1 MRYSIKSGLPVA
13 LATLGSSLA
22 TSNATAQESGA
33 PALDE
38 IVVTAQ
44 RREEKL
50 SDVPLSISAFS
61 QENLDARGV
70 RNVDDIAR
78 LTPGITFTRSD
89 ARNGQAANIA
99 IRGINSNAG
108 ASTTGIYIDDTPIQV
123 RTIGYSSF
131 STFPAVFDVDRVEVL
146 RGPQGTL
153 FGAGSEGG
161 TVRFITPQ
169 PTFNRTSA
177 YLRSELSNTQAGDL
191 SGELGAAVGGPISET
206 LAYRVSGWFRRDGGS
221 IDRVDWSRTTR
232 TPTGTTDE
240 NANWQSSVVG
250 RAALT
255 YKPSDS
261 LTITP
266 SIYYQ
271 KLKLNDTSSYW
282 APLSDAGDGTFNSGN
297 AVQATSEDRFY
308 LPALKI
314 EWNLGDVSLVSNT
327 SYFNRQNEAINDYT
341 AFEAGIWTGSPYFPA
356 GMYAPTFQQNWQSNL
371 MQEVRLQST
380 HADSRLNWVVGAFH
394 SHARQTAGQRVQDT
408 FLPGL
413 YNAATGCNFSD
424 PVIAPPFSPCGPG
437 LPAHG
442 FGQGLADGLYTF
454 VAAPII
460 SRDEQTAVYT
470 QADFKATEKLTLTVG
485 VRASRTKVEAAA
497 DYVGPVVGPPVHDS
511 GSQEEKPVT
520 PKIGLSYKVDNDNLL
535 YATAAKG
542 FRIGGYNPR
551 VGLPCAPQLASLG
564 LFDSTG
570 APAAPQLFDA
580 DSVWSYEI
588 GAKNV
593 LANRRVQLASSIYY
607 IDWRNIQQNVALSSC
622 GFQFVAN
629 LGSATSQGLDVQADI
644 QATDKL
650 SITVAVGYT
659 DATYDESVRGG
670 AAATANL
677 ISDGDHIPGAPWTGA
692 LSTQYSFTAFG
703 GRDSYVRG
711 DYQYASKQ
719 SYRTPGNNPANGTY
733 TPFNV
738 FVPPATNLLSLRA
751 GTQWSMGLD
760 LSLFVNNV
768 FNSHT
773 VLAQSASPGPVLL
786 LQQSTFRPR
795 TYGLTAM
802 YRY

>member
-22 TSNATAQESGA
+22 ASHAAAQESGA

-61 QENLDARGV
+61 QENLDSRGV
-70 RNVDDIAR
+70 RNIDDIAR
-78 LTPGITFTRSD
+78 LTPGINFTRGD

-99 IRGINSNAG
+99 IRGISSNAG
-108 ASTTGIYIDDTPIQV
+108 AATTGIYIDDTPIQV

-169 PTFNRTSA
+169 PGFNRTSA
-177 YLRSELSNTQAGDL
+177 YLRSELGNTESGDL
-191 SGELGAAVGGPISET
+191 SGELGAAVGGPISDK
-206 LAYRVSGWFRRDGGS
+206 LAYRVSGWFRRDGGT
-221 IDRVDWSRTTR
+221 IDRVDWSRTTQ
-232 TPTGTTDE
+232 TPTSTIDD
-240 NANWQSSVVG
+240 NANWQRSVVG

-255 YKPSDS
+255 YKPLDS

-282 APLSDAGDGTFNSGN
+282 VSLSDAGDGTFNSGN
-297 AVQATSEDRFY
+297 AVRSTSEDRFY
-308 LPALKI
+308 LPALKL
-314 EWNLGDVSLVSNT
+314 EWNLGNVSLVSNT

-341 AFEAGIWTGSPYFPA
+341 SFEAGIWTRNAFYPA
-356 GMYAPTFQQNWQSNL
+356 GMYAPTLQQNWQSNV

-380 HADSRLNWVVGAFH
+380 NEDSRFNWVVGAFY

-408 FLPGL
+408 FLPAL
-413 YNAATGCNFSD
+413 FQQATG
-424 PVIAPPFSPCGPG
+424 VPFQV
-437 LPAHG
+437 A

-460 SRDEQTAVYT
+460 SRDSQTALYT
-470 QADFKATEKLTLTVG
+470 QGDFKATDKLTLTVG

-511 GSQEEKPVT
+511 GSQDEKPVT
-520 PKIGLSYKVDNDNLL
+520 PKVGLSYKIDEANML

-551 VGLPCAPQLASLG
+551 VGLPCAAQLTSLG
-564 LFDSTG
+564 LFDANG
-570 APAAPQLFDA
+570 APAAPKLFDS
-580 DSVWSYEI
+580 DTVWSYEI
-588 GAKNV
+588 GSKNA
-593 LANRRVQLASSIYY
+593 LADRRVQLASSVYY
-607 IDWRNIQQNVALSSC
+607 IDWKNIQQNVALATC

-629 LGSATSQGLDVQADI
+629 LGSATSKGFDVQADI

-650 SITVAVGYT
+650 NLSVAIGYT
-659 DATYDESVRGG
+659 DAKYDESVRGG
-670 AAATANL
+670 PLATALL
-677 ISDGDHIPGAPWTGA
+677 ISDGDHIQGAPWTGS
-692 LSTQYSFTAFG
+692 LSAQYNFAAFG

-711 DYQYASKQ
+711 DYQYQSKED
-719 SYRTPGNNPANGTY
+719 SNTSRNNPVNGTY
-733 TPFNV
+733 VANNV
-738 FVPPATNLLSLRA
+738 FVAPETNLLALRA
-751 GTQWSMGLD
+751 GTKWSTGLD

-773 VLAQSASPGPVLL
+773 VLAQSAAAGPVLL

>member
-22 TSNATAQESGA
+22 AGNATAQESGV

-61 QENLDARGV
+61 QENLDSRGV
-70 RNVDDIAR
+70 RNIDDIAR
-78 LTPGITFTRSD
+78 LTPGITFTRAD
-89 ARNGQAANIA
+89 ARNGQAANIS
-99 IRGINSNAG
+99 IRGIASNAG

-169 PTFNRTSA
+169 PSFNRTSA
-177 YLRSELSNTQAGDL
+177 YLRSELGNTESGDL
-191 SGELGAAVGGPISET
+191 SGELGAAVGGPISDT
-206 LAYRVSGWFRRDGGS
+206 LAYRVSGWFRRDGGTVE
-221 IDRVDWSRTTR
+221 RVNWSRATR
-232 TPTGTTDE
+232 TPTGTTDD
-240 NANWQSSVVG
+240 NANWQNSVVG

-255 YKPSDS
+255 YKPMES

-282 APLSDAGDGTFNSGN
+282 VPLSDTGDGRFNSGN

-308 LPALKI
+308 LPALKV
-314 EWNLGDVSLVSNT
+314 EWNLGSVSLVSNT
-327 SYFNRQNEAINDYT
+327 SYFNRRNEAINDYT
-341 AFEAGIWTGSPYFPA
+341 SFEAGIWTGSAFFPD
-356 GMYAPTFQQNWQSNL
+356 GMFAPTLQQNWQSNV
-371 MQEVRLQST
+371 MQEIRLQS
-380 HADSRLNWVVGAFH
+380 ADADARFNWVVGAFY

-437 LPAHG
+437 IPPHG
-442 FGQGLADGLYTF
+442 FGQGLASGLYTF

-460 SRDEQTAVYT
+460 SRDSQTAVYT
-470 QADFKATEKLTLTVG
+470 QADFKATDKLTLTVG

-497 DYVGPVVGPPVHDS
+497 DYEGPVVGPPVHDS
-511 GSQEEKPVT
+511 GSQDEKPIT
-520 PKIGLSYKVDNDNLL
+520 PKIGLSYKVNEGNLL

-551 VGLPCAPQLASLG
+551 VGLPCAPQLANLG
-564 LFDSTG
+564 LFDSNG
-570 APAAPQLFDA
+570 APAAPKLFDS
-580 DSVWSYEI
+580 DTVRSYEI
-588 GAKNV
+588 GSKNT

-607 IDWRNIQQNVALSSC
+607 IDWRNIQQNVALATC

-629 LGSATSQGLDVQADI
+629 LGSATSKGFDVQADI
-644 QATDKL
+644 QATDAFNV
-650 SITVAVGYT
+650 TVAIGYT
-659 DATYDESVRGG
+659 DASYDESVRGG
-670 AAATANL
+670 PLATAPL

-692 LSTQYSFTAFG
+692 LSAQYGFAAFG

-711 DYQYASKQ
+711 DYQYQSKQ
-719 SYRTPGNNPANGTY
+719 SYRTPGNNPTNGTY
-733 TPFNV
+733 VANNV

-751 GTQWSMGLD
+751 GTKWSMGLD
-760 LSLFVNNV
+760 VSLFVNNV

-773 VLAQSASPGPVLL
+773 VLAQSAAAGPVLL
-786 LQQSTFRPR
+786 LQQSTLRPR